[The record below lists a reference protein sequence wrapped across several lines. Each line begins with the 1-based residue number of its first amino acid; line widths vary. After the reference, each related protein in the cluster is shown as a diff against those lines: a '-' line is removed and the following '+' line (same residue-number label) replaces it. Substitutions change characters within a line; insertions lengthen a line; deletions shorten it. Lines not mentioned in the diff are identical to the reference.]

1 MLYIYIYV
9 ITLFPSN
16 SLFRYIRYSVKASIY
31 IQENYKYKPKKI
43 YHSGKSRHK
52 HWAKFKTGS
61 FSQVKPVYFPKPVCR
76 PQFGRQGGIQHRIN
90 RFSPSASPSFDSDDE
105 LDFFDSSDSESDFN
119 FRLSPSD
126 ELDLSFFDFLGMA
139 PVIMVRIRVFFSSLT
154 EGIHISF

>member
-90 RFSPSASPSFDSDDE
+90 RFSPSASPSWNNKSFATPYVFALYQYFWNS
-105 LDFFDSSDSESDFN
+105 LSLS
-119 FRLSPSD
+119 LSPSFSLSVD
-126 ELDLSFFDFLGMA
+126 ELIELSSVSIFK
-139 PVIMVRIRVFFSSLT
+139 RINYKFKT
-154 EGIHISF
+154 